1 MIKNRAIKL
10 SGYFWG
16 VFFSLALLFSSC
28 VILLSASPV
37 IAENR
42 YVKPSSEVVLR
53 RGQGNDYRIVA
64 MVKDGDS
71 VEFLDE
77 GESYAKVR
85 LENGK
90 EGWMLKRFL
99 SEDPPLQEVVASLRA
114 DKENLKQRELEI
126 IQKLEEASSTL
137 EQTESKLDVV
147 TAEKDKIT
155 VDYESLKRDTA
166 GVTQI
171 KKDLLKTAKENKTL
185 SQNMASMEQ
194 QLSSLKKDNA
204 VKWFLAGGG
213 VLLAG
218 MFIGILSSRSRKK
231 KSSLL

>member
-1 MIKNRAIKL
+1 MIKNNAKKL
-10 SGYFWG
+10 SGYFIG
-16 VFFSLALLFSSC
+16 VPLSLTLLLSCC
-28 VILLSASPV
+28 VILVNAPPV
-37 IAENR
+37 VAENR

-71 VEFLDE
+71 VEFLEE

-99 SEDPPLQEVVASLRA
+99 SEDPPLQEVVASLRV
-114 DKENLKQRELEI
+114 DKENLKQRELGI
-126 IQKLEEASSTL
+126 IQKLEEASSAL
-137 EQTESKLDVV
+137 EQTESKLDIVS
-147 TAEKDKIT
+147 AEKDQIT
-155 VDYESLKRDTA
+155 IDYQSLKRDTA

-185 SQNMASMEQ
+185 SQRVASMEQ
-194 QLSSLKKDNA
+194 QISSLKKDNA

-213 VLLAG
+213 VLLVG
-218 MFIGILSSRSRKK
+218 MFLGMLSSRSRKK

>member
-1 MIKNRAIKL
+1 MIMNREKKL
-10 SGYFWG
+10 SGCFWG
-16 VFFSLALLFSSC
+16 VPLPFALLLPC
-28 VILLSASPV
+28 CLMLLYASLV
-37 IAENR
+37 MAEDR

-53 RGQGNDYRIVA
+53 RGQGNDYKIVA
-64 MVKDGDS
+64 MVRDGES
-71 VEFLDE
+71 VEFLEE
-77 GESYAKVR
+77 GEAYAKVR
-85 LENGK
+85 LEDGK

-99 SEDPPLQEVVASLRA
+99 SEEPPLQEVVASLRA
-114 DKENLKQRELEI
+114 DKEELKQRELEI
-126 IQKLEEASSTL
+126 IQKLEELTSTL
-137 EQTESKLDVV
+137 EQTESELKVA
-147 TAEKDKIT
+147 TEENDKIT
-155 VDYESLKRDTA
+155 ADYQSLKRDTA

-194 QLSSLKKDNA
+194 QISSLKKDNA

-218 MFIGILSSRSRKK
+218 MFIGILSGRSRKK

>member
-1 MIKNRAIKL
+1 MVMNGAKKIT
-10 SGYFWG
+10 GYFKD
-16 VFFSLALLFSSC
+16 APFSSAILVSC
-28 VILLSASPV
+28 CMILLYAPFV

-53 RGQGNDYRIVA
+53 RGQGNDYKIVA

-71 VEFLDE
+71 VEFLEE

-99 SEDPPLQEVVASLRA
+99 SEEPPLQEVVAALRA
-114 DKENLKQRELEI
+114 EKEESKQREREI
-126 IQKLEEASSTL
+126 IQKLEEVTSTL
-137 EQTESKLDVV
+137 ELRESELETV
-147 TAEKDKIT
+147 TVEKDKIT
-155 VDYESLKRDTA
+155 VDYQSLERDTA

-185 SQNMASMEQ
+185 SQKMASLEQ
-194 QLSSLKKDNA
+194 QVSSLEKDNA

-213 VLLAG
+213 VLLVG
-218 MFIGILSSRSRKK
+218 MFIGLVSGRSRKK